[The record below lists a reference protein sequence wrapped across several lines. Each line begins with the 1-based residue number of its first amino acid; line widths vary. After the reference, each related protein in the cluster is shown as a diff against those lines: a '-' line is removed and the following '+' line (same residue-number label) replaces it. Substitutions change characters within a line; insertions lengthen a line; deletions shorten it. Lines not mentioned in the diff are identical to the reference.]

1 MFICT
6 SCGTQYADSDLPPS
20 SCPICCAD
28 GDPVPEPR
36 WTTLDAMRPRYQ
48 NLVQRLEPDLFSVR
62 SIPAFSSGRRALL
75 LRSAHGN
82 ILWGC
87 VTLIDQPTIR
97 TLRALGGLA
106 AIAVSHPRH
115 FASMIEWSRAF
126 GGVPVY
132 VHATSHRWV
141 MRSERVV
148 RLWEGNALGLLDEV
162 TLIHVSTYNQGG
174 TMLHWPAGA
183 GGGGALLTGDVI
195 QVLAQRQRVGFLSNP
210 RDLVPRAAEC
220 VRRLVSAV
228 EPMSFEAVHDAL
240 ADGSIEH
247 DARAIVL
254 RSAASYVAALSGQT
268 DVKDPRCSMIA

>member
-1 MFICT
+1 MAMFICT

-36 WTTLDAMRPRYQ
+36 WTTLDA
-48 NLVQRLEPDLFSVR
+48 
-62 SIPAFSSGRRALL
+62 
-75 LRSAHGN
+75 
-82 ILWGC
+82 
-87 VTLIDQPTIR
+87 
-97 TLRALGGLA
+97 
-106 AIAVSHPRH
+106 
-115 FASMIEWSRAF
+115 
-126 GGVPVY
+126 
-132 VHATSHRWV
+132 TSHRWV
-141 MRSERVV
+141 MRSDRVV

-174 TMLHWPAGA
+174 TMLHRPAGA
-183 GGGGALLTGDVI
+183 GGEGALLTGDVI